1 MACLTFSLF
10 SDDLEVWSFSPEETF
25 VLIFFGAFFKDAK
38 GMNGGGP
45 TPASAAVTFLSI
57 LEASQE
63 TALDINLKRNT
74 KSFDFL
80 FMLSTSPPRTVT
92 IPGKSIM
99 NPLLHTTLHPASIM
113 SLVPGG

>member
-57 LEASQE
+57 LEA
-63 TALDINLKRNT
+63 
-74 KSFDFL
+74 
-80 FMLSTSPPRTVT
+80 FM
-92 IPGKSIM
+92 
-99 NPLLHTTLHPASIM
+99 
-113 SLVPGG
+113 